1 MPMHKLTNLDYAN
14 ILHFYKKKIPTSA
27 RILKLQ
33 AEHILA
39 EKLCRCIKK
48 LGPTNEARSIGIC
61 TKSVINNKGYKRGTF
76 SCKKKQQVTL
86 TRPYNKKTLKR
97 RAKLFRQVVQG

>member
-1 MPMHKLTNLDYAN
+1 MPIHKLTKLDYAN
-14 ILHFYKKKIPTSA
+14 ILQFYKKKMPNSA

-33 AEHILA
+33 AEHLLA

-61 TKSVINNKGYKRGTF
+61 TKSVINNKGYTRGKF
-76 SCKKKQQVTL
+76 SCKKQQHVTL
-86 TRPYNKKTLKR
+86 TRRKPFKKTLKK
-97 RAKLFRQVVQG
+97 RA

>member
-1 MPMHKLTNLDYAN
+1 MPIHKLTKLDYTN
-14 ILHFYKKKIPTSA
+14 ILHFYKTKIPTSA

-33 AEHILA
+33 AEQLLS

-61 TKSVINNKGYKRGTF
+61 TKSVINNKGFIRGKF
-76 SCKKKQQVTL
+76 SCKKKQHVTL
-86 TRPYNKKTLKR
+86 TRRKTVKR
-97 RAKLFRQVVQG
+97 R

>member
-1 MPMHKLTNLDYAN
+1 MPIHKLTKQDYAN
-14 ILHFYKKKIPTSA
+14 ILNFYKKKIPKSA

-33 AEHILA
+33 AERLLG

-48 LGPTNEARSIGIC
+48 LDPTNEARSIGVC
-61 TKSVINNKGYKRGTF
+61 TRSIINNKGYARGKF

-86 TRPYNKKTLKR
+86 TRRNTLKR
-97 RAKLFRQVVQG
+97 RR

>member
-1 MPMHKLTNLDYAN
+1 MPIHKLTKLDYTN
-14 ILHFYKKKIPTSA
+14 ILHFYKKKIPNSA

-33 AEHILA
+33 AEHLLG

-61 TKSVINNKGYKRGTF
+61 TKSVINNKGYTRGKF
-76 SCKKKQQVTL
+76 SCKKQQHVTL
-86 TRPYNKKTLKR
+86 TRRNTLKR
-97 RAKLFRQVVQG
+97 RT

>member
-1 MPMHKLTNLDYAN
+1 MDYAN
-14 ILHFYKKKIPTSA
+14 ILQFYKKKIPKSA

-33 AEHILA
+33 AETLLG

-61 TKSVINNKGYKRGTF
+61 TKSVINNKGYARGKF
-76 SCKKKQQVTL
+76 SCKNKQRVTL
-86 TRPYNKKTLKR
+86 TRANSTYRTKTLKR
-97 RAKLFRQVVQG
+97 R